1 MVDISEDVLRQ
12 AREAAEPMRGM
23 VQGGDGPGHT
33 GFTHENSSRDV
44 LSDAANVVDSFD
56 TQLARAVAQ
65 EKALE
70 KTAEHEYQHGIE
82 HGREL

>member
-1 MVDISEDVLRQ
+1 MDISEDVLRQ

-23 VQGGDGPGHT
+23 VQGSDGPGSS
-33 GFTHENSSRDV
+33 GFTRDNSSRDV
-44 LSDAANVVDSFD
+44 VSDVSQVVDSYD

-70 KTAEHEYQHGIE
+70 KTAEHERGIE